1 MILTWE
7 SRYLLVLFYNTSW
20 NIFSLSFA
28 TFLMRVFPQLGNCTS
43 SINFFCSS
51 KVRATVILSEISPFS
66 LDTYYSPIFPPTF
79 IFFILGRSL
88 HLTCF
93 TGLWLSHW
101 DVMPMVTS
109 FSTNVPLLYP
119 LKTSENLGFIC
130 YQGYISGTWLKM
142 GYDSFIGVNVIRYT
156 FMCRSLRKKCPY
168 LELFWSVFSPNAGK
182 YGPK

>member
-1 MILTWE
+1 MILTRE

-109 FSTNVPLLYP
+109 FSINVPLLYP
-119 LKTSENLGFIC
+119 PEDIRQPRFYLLSGVYKWNMVENGLRFIYRC
-130 YQGYISGTWLKM
+130 
-142 GYDSFIGVNVIRYT
+142 
-156 FMCRSLRKKCPY
+156 
-168 LELFWSVFSPNAGK
+168 
-182 YGPK
+182 

>member
-93 TGLWLSHW
+93 TGLWLNHW

-119 LKTSENLGFIC
+119 PEDIRKPRFYLLSGVYKWNMVENGLRFIYRC
-130 YQGYISGTWLKM
+130 
-142 GYDSFIGVNVIRYT
+142 
-156 FMCRSLRKKCPY
+156 
-168 LELFWSVFSPNAGK
+168 
-182 YGPK
+182 